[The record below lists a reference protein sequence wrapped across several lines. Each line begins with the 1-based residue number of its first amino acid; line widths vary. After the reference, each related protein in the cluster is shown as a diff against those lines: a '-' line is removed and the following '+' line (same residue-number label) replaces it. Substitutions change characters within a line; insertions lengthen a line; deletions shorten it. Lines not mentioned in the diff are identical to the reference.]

1 MDRIYNLTRAIKEV
15 PVTTSEA
22 LTVVAVFRSRPGRER
37 ELANVLGAM
46 LEPTRA
52 EHGCQRYDL
61 HRVDGDLGL
70 FFFDEI
76 WMTADDHATHV
87 QSPHVQALL
96 ARAPDLYEWP
106 IVEYKGRRIGD

>member
-1 MDRIYNLTRAIKEV
+1 M
-15 PVTTSEA
+15 TTSEP
-22 LTVVAVFRSRPGRER
+22 LTVVAVFRSRPGREH
-37 ELANVLGAM
+37 ELADVLAAM

-76 WMTADDHATHV
+76 WTTADDHARHV

-96 ARAPDLYEWP
+96 ARASALYEWP
-106 IVEYKGRRIGD
+106 IVEYKGRRLGD